1 MSLSNIHLD
10 TGWILGKAP
19 EAYYGIPSK
28 SLTPPQ
34 RGWKC
39 YKGKR
44 PAPTI
49 TYHKEK
55 KDKQGKTGSEKNSS
69 EKTKTEK
76 TKTDKAGGKNQCN
89 HRTKIYEEI
98 IGTEEQYEK
107 KLKTLIEVFLEPLLD
122 EAYLPE
128 ELQTMLRLSRA
139 IQAVAHDLLGYI
151 QTRIRQRPSLV
162 VSSAFIKYAPQFTCY
177 TPYCV
182 RFMSANNKLLDLM
195 RDDEKFRKRVYEIS
209 IANDNER
216 LDSLLIRPVQ
226 RITKYHLFFRDLLAS
241 LDSSHPHRE
250 ALQTALATV
259 KVYLC
264 LLSRISCMHF
274 RWHNISRPCIAQGI
288 AEEVNKNVY
297 SAEKSSGKLLEIYQ
311 LLNGSCEDL
320 VKPGRIFQME
330 LEVKFKHK
338 HSSDEMKQVFMYVFS
353 DLIVLAK
360 SAPTLRNKQ
369 QQKMVLCFYHRN
381 LTLENVSGW
390 LHFNRIFEMSGCLN
404 WPGVVPFVTEDTW
417 EFYLKNITNIKDNT
431 CVDRYILR

>member
-1 MSLSNIHLD
+1 MLFTVIVIQQKYLSENKHSSETDVAVKHTLD

-39 YKGKR
+39 FKGSR

-49 TYHKEK
+49 TYHNE
-55 KDKQGKTGSEKNSS
+55 
-69 EKTKTEK
+69 TEETPVK
-76 TKTDKAGGKNQCN
+76 PSY
-89 HRTKIYEEI
+89 RTKIYEEI
-98 IGTEEQYEK
+98 IGTEEKYEQ
-107 KLKTLIEVFLEPLLD
+107 KLKTLIEVFLEPLLE

-177 TPYCV
+177 TRYCV
-182 RFMSANNKLLDLM
+182 HFMSANNKLLDLM
-195 RDDEKFRKRVYEIS
+195 RDDEKFRKRVTEIS
-209 IANDNER
+209 IANNNER

-259 KVYLC
+259 KVNLC
-264 LLSRISCMHF
+264 LRLKIPCLLVCLHF
-274 RWHNISRPCIAQGI
+274 R
-288 AEEVNKNVY
+288 
-297 SAEKSSGKLLEIYQ
+297 
-311 LLNGSCEDL
+311 
-320 VKPGRIFQME
+320 
-330 LEVKFKHK
+330 
-338 HSSDEMKQVFMYVFS
+338 
-353 DLIVLAK
+353 
-360 SAPTLRNKQ
+360 
-369 QQKMVLCFYHRN
+369 
-381 LTLENVSGW
+381 
-390 LHFNRIFEMSGCLN
+390 
-404 WPGVVPFVTEDTW
+404 
-417 EFYLKNITNIKDNT
+417 
-431 CVDRYILR
+431 